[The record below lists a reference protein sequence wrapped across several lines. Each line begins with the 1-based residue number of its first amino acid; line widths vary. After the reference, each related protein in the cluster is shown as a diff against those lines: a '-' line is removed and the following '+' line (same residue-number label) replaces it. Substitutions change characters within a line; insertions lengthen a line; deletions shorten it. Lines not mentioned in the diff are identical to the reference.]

1 MVAHQWLEDGQ
12 WRSLT
17 YRQVYDQVRDAALG
31 LAAIGLRPGDF
42 AVVWSGNRSEATISD
57 YAVMHAGAVPV
68 FIYPTVSADQG
79 AYIAGPLRGDPGDRG
94 AAVPGQARVGQGQ
107 LPKLRQI
114 VVIDPEADPG
124 IGDGTRRRPTAG
136 SRSRASSAGRAC
148 STSAGPRRRPRPA
161 CSRRPGGRSS
171 PDDLA
176 TLIYT
181 SGTTGTPKAAMLT
194 QRNVRY
200 TQAASLRLLPLEARF
215 GADGAGMLV
224 SFLPMAHVTG
234 RHTDHWS
241 SMIHPVT
248 LSYCPDSKQIFAI
261 AAQVRPTTL
270 IAVPRIWEKL
280 YAALRAAVPDPSP
293 EAVRALPGGGQGAR
307 S

>member
-1 MVAHQWLEDGQ
+1 MRRRLPSTLRWWRTSGWRTASG
-12 WRSLT
+12 RSLT

-68 FIYPTVSADQG
+68 FIYPTVSAEQG
-79 AYIAGPLRGDPGDRG
+79 AYIAGHCEATLAIVERQYLDKLESV
-94 AAVPGQARVGQGQ
+94 AGQ

-161 CSRRPGGRSS
+161 CSRRPGGRS
-171 PDDLA
+171 A
-176 TLIYT
+176 
-181 SGTTGTPKAAMLT
+181 
-194 QRNVRY
+194 
-200 TQAASLRLLPLEARF
+200 
-215 GADGAGMLV
+215 
-224 SFLPMAHVTG
+224 
-234 RHTDHWS
+234 
-241 SMIHPVT
+241 
-248 LSYCPDSKQIFAI
+248 
-261 AAQVRPTTL
+261 PTTW
-270 IAVPRIWEKL
+270 PR
-280 YAALRAAVPDPSP
+280 
-293 EAVRALPGGGQGAR
+293 
-307 S
+307 

>member
-1 MVAHQWLEDGQ
+1 
-12 WRSLT
+12 
-17 YRQVYDQVRDAALG
+17 VYGLVRDAALG

-42 AVVWSGNRSEATISD
+42 AVVWAGNRSEATICD

-79 AYIAGPLRGDPGDRG
+79 AYIAGHCEATLAIVERQYLDKLESVR
-94 AAVPGQARVGQGQ
+94 GQ

-124 IGDGTRRRPTAG
+124 IGDGTGAEHGRETVAG
-136 SRSRASSAGRAC
+136 VISWSRLLDLGRAE
-148 STSAGPRRRPRPA
+148 AEA
-161 CSRRPGGRSS
+161 APGLFEETWRQVS

-181 SGTTGTPKAAMLT
+181 SGTTGTPKGAMLT
-194 QRNVRY
+194 HRNVRY
-200 TQAASLRLLPLEARF
+200 TQAASLRLLPIEARF

-234 RHTDHWS
+234 RHPLRPRGPGPAAGRHALVERAPHHPERAGRGAVVMESGRLPRQPADQPHLEVIGHLDALVPAALGIES
-241 SMIHPVT
+241 HPGHPVGWT
-248 LSYCPDSKQIFAI
+248 
-261 AAQVRPTTL
+261 
-270 IAVPRIWEKL
+270 
-280 YAALRAAVPDPSP
+280 
-293 EAVRALPGGGQGAR
+293 
-307 S
+307 